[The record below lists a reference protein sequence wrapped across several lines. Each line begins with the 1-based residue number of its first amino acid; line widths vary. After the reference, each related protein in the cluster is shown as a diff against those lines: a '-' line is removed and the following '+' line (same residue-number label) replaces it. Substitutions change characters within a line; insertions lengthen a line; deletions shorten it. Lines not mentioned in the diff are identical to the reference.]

1 MLSLWKV
8 AIGVDD
14 LDPGHGGVHLQ
25 AGLVA
30 LQSGI
35 VADLGGVDLA
45 VVLALHQG
53 AHKVTQRVVQVLQQQ
68 RKSIVMLR
76 QLLVWPFCI

>member
-68 RKSIVMLR
+68 RKKHRHAPATVGLA
-76 QLLVWPFCI
+76 FCI